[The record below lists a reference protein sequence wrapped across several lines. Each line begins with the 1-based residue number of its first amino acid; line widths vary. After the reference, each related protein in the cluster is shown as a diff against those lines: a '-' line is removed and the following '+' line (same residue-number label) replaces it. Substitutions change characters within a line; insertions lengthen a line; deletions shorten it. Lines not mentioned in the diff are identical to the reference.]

1 MAFTY
6 RPSASVSSV
15 WPVRGASEGGT
26 PVTVLGGG
34 FSASAEA
41 SGALRC
47 RFNATVVRA
56 AYVGESAL
64 ACNATASSSGHASVE
79 VSTNGREYTSSG
91 VRFELVSVSV
101 QDVTPWLGPTLG
113 GTVVTIAG
121 SRLAHAE
128 SLRCTFG
135 VSKWSTSVYSSSWSV
150 AASVHG
156 SEGVRCVSPRA
167 LPTGWSA
174 LELWSHGTSLR
185 SGASF
190 FVHVA
195 MYVSAVDPLSLIHI

>member
-1 MAFTY
+1 M
-6 RPSASVSSV
+6 
-15 WPVRGASEGGT
+15 
-26 PVTVLGGG
+26 
-34 FSASAEA
+34 
-41 SGALRC
+41 
-47 RFNATVVRA
+47 
-56 AYVGESAL
+56 
-64 ACNATASSSGHASVE
+64 E
-79 VSTNGREYTSSG
+79 VSTNGRDYSSSG

-195 MYVSAVDPLSLIHI
+195 MYVSAVDPPAGPVSGGTRVSVLGAGFREAATFRCRFEASGASAVSYTHLTLPTNREV